1 MPNQYNYHYFAE
13 VKTHGYNNE
22 TMQVDGVLSSKVNP
36 VSTMGDYQEV
46 KRHILGLTGIQRPEN
61 EVSRRVQV
69 KSLTFLSETP
79 IE

>member
-13 VKTHGYNNE
+13 VKTQGYNNE

-46 KRHILGLTGIQRPEN
+46 KRHILGLTGIQMPGN